1 MTAKRQRATR
11 PIEPRIVVLTEPKG
25 NAYPPG
31 RMLIASPDT
40 IAAIV
45 QHIPRGRVLRL
56 GDLRAAL
63 AAAYDANYTCPM
75 TTGIFLRMLAED
87 VDRAGTGD
95 DMPWWRVVR
104 DNGAL
109 LDKLPGGAAGQ
120 QQRLERDGIVVPTSK
135 GKRVPAVAERAWVP

>member
-1 MTAKRQRATR
+1 MTAKRQRASRT
-11 PIEPRIVVLTEPKG
+11 IEPRIVVLTEPKG

-45 QHIPRGRVLRL
+45 QRIPRGQVLRL

-63 AAAYDANYTCPM
+63 AAAHDANYTCPM

-135 GKRVPAVAERAWVP
+135 SKRVPAVAERAWVP

>member
-11 PIEPRIVVLTEPKG
+11 TIEPRIVVLTEPKG

-45 QHIPRGRVLRL
+45 QRIPRGQVLRL

-63 AAAYDANYTCPM
+63 AAAHDANYTCPM

-120 QQRLERDGIVVPTSK
+120 QQRLERDGITVPTSNR
-135 GKRVPAVAERAWVP
+135 KRVPAVAERAWVP

>member
-1 MTAKRQRATR
+1 MTAKRQRASRT
-11 PIEPRIVVLTEPKG
+11 IEPRIVVLTEPKG

-45 QHIPRGRVLRL
+45 QRIPRGQVLRL

-63 AAAYDANYTCPM
+63 ATAYDANYTCPM

-135 GKRVPAVAERAWVP
+135 SKRVPAVAERAWVP

>member
-11 PIEPRIVVLTEPKG
+11 TIEPRIVVLTEPKG

-45 QHIPRGRVLRL
+45 QRIPRGQVLRL

-63 AAAYDANYTCPM
+63 AAAHDANYTCPM

-135 GKRVPAVAERAWVP
+135 SKRVPAVAERAWVP

>member
-1 MTAKRQRATR
+1 MTAKRQRAART
-11 PIEPRIVVLTEPKG
+11 IEPRIVVLTEPKG

-45 QHIPRGRVLRL
+45 QRIPRGQVLRL
-56 GDLRAAL
+56 GELRAAL
-63 AAAYDANYTCPM
+63 AAAHDANYTCPM

-120 QQRLERDGIVVPTSK
+120 QQRLERDGIVVPISK
-135 GKRVPAVAERAWVP
+135 SKRVPAVAERAWVP

>member
-1 MTAKRQRATR
+1 
-11 PIEPRIVVLTEPKG
+11 
-25 NAYPPG
+25 
-31 RMLIASPDT
+31 
-40 IAAIV
+40 
-45 QHIPRGRVLRL
+45 
-56 GDLRAAL
+56 
-63 AAAYDANYTCPM
+63 
-75 TTGIFLRMLAED
+75 MLAED

>member
-11 PIEPRIVVLTEPKG
+11 TIEPRIVVLTEPKG

-45 QHIPRGRVLRL
+45 QRIPRGQVLRL

-63 AAAYDANYTCPM
+63 AAAHDANYTCPM

-120 QQRLERDGIVVPTSK
+120 RQRLERDGIVVPTSK
-135 GKRVPAVAERAWVP
+135 SKRVPAVAELAWVP

>member
-11 PIEPRIVVLTEPKG
+11 TIEPRIVVLTEPKG

-45 QHIPRGRVLRL
+45 QRIPRGQVLRL

-63 AAAYDANYTCPM
+63 AAAHDANYTCPM

-120 QQRLERDGIVVPTSK
+120 QQRLERDGITVPTSK
-135 GKRVPAVAERAWVP
+135 SKRVPAVAERAWVP